1 MVEPGT
7 LEGEPWQMALNG
19 NVQCLRYLYNSGE
32 YSNLDIVLP
41 GGVCIKAHRLILSMK
56 SPVFGAMLMGPMAA
70 TGKQLDLPEDPPEIF
85 RKLLDDM
92 YLDQMNLKS
101 VEEALEVYV
110 MARKYLMEPARK
122 TCKQYIVSNLKQ
134 ETMLAALEFS
144 IVHGDK
150 ELKDKCIEYVHSN
163 LKEETTLAA
172 LEFSVVH
179 GEKLLKDKCIEMLS
193 RDPDAV
199 MSSETVTRL
208 SKEALRE
215 LLKSDDFGFS
225 SEAVPFKGLI
235 AWGRAQLGPE
245 EEEEPSGSGVRQKI
259 GDDLLKEVRFLSMS
273 CDEFVKNVFDTDVL
287 THTECFHIQRAI
299 TGADLSTLPEDT
311 PLNPT
316 REGRAPKLRKREE
329 LSCCKL
335 DLSCSSVNYAS
346 FSEVAL
352 FEGLSSDATTQ
363 LHHMDVNRGCGG
375 TLCVINYEGKTI
387 SSATSQNHQYTFT
400 RPAVL
405 VKGKKYR
412 VVYCPSRS
420 VELYRGRSGG
430 SQRVG
435 KTTLSWSL
443 GHTCY
448 SYIWE
453 PTSS

>member
-150 ELKDKCIEYVHSN
+150 E
-163 LKEETTLAA
+163 
-172 LEFSVVH
+172 
-179 GEKLLKDKCIEMLS
+179 LKDKCIEMLS

>member
-122 TCKQYIVSNLKQ
+122 TCKQ
-134 ETMLAALEFS
+134 
-144 IVHGDK
+144 
-150 ELKDKCIEYVHSN
+150 
-163 LKEETTLAA
+163 
-172 LEFSVVH
+172 
-179 GEKLLKDKCIEMLS
+179 MLS

>member
-1 MVEPGT
+1 
-7 LEGEPWQMALNG
+7 
-19 NVQCLRYLYNSGE
+19 
-32 YSNLDIVLP
+32 
-41 GGVCIKAHRLILSMK
+41 
-56 SPVFGAMLMGPMAA
+56 
-70 TGKQLDLPEDPPEIF
+70 
-85 RKLLDDM
+85 
-92 YLDQMNLKS
+92 
-101 VEEALEVYV
+101 
-110 MARKYLMEPARK
+110 
-122 TCKQYIVSNLKQ
+122 
-134 ETMLAALEFS
+134 MLAALEFS

-150 ELKDKCIEYVHSN
+150 ELKDKCIE
-163 LKEETTLAA
+163 
-172 LEFSVVH
+172 
-179 GEKLLKDKCIEMLS
+179 MLS
-193 RDPDAV
+193 RDLDAV

-215 LLKSDDFGFS
+215 LLKSDIGFS

-316 REGRAPKLRKREE
+316 REGRGPKLRKREE
-329 LSCCKL
+329 LSRC
-335 DLSCSSVNYAS
+335 DLRLSSSCENYAS

-352 FEGLSSDATTQ
+352 LEGLSSDATTQ
-363 LHHMDVNRGCGG
+363 LHHMDVYNGCGG
-375 TLCVINYEGKTI
+375 TLCVINNEGKTI
-387 SSATSQNHQYTFT
+387 SSATSQDQMYTFT

-412 VVYCPSRS
+412 VVYCPENNVS
-420 VELYRGRSGG
+420 LYRGRSGG

-443 GHTCY
+443 GHFCDL
-448 SYIWE
+448 YIWE